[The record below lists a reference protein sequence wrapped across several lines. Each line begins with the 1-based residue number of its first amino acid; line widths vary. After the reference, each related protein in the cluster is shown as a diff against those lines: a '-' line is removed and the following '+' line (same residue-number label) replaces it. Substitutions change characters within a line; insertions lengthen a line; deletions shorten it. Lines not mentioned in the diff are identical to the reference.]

1 MGLELGSGRC
11 ALDGLW
17 QAARLVRLAAA
28 ADPYQWQGVLWRTA
42 PPWMRSPW
50 SGVHPIT
57 RMSICLRT
65 LPWIVEGSKH
75 GYLLAISGQKLSAA
89 LERRPGGALLMGQP
103 CEQTRGPLE
112 GCMGFVCAGSAVS
125 KDPWSMPPHQPC
137 QQLGEV
143 TPVAWGCG
151 SRGIGDVG
159 RASRSSVGP

>member
-1 MGLELGSGRC
+1 MAEGLGGWGGWGAGGLEGLAGELRMGLELGSGRC

-65 LPWIVEGSKH
+65 LPWIVEGS
-75 GYLLAISGQKLSAA
+75 
-89 LERRPGGALLMGQP
+89 ER
-103 CEQTRGPLE
+103 
-112 GCMGFVCAGSAVS
+112 
-125 KDPWSMPPHQPC
+125 
-137 QQLGEV
+137 
-143 TPVAWGCG
+143 
-151 SRGIGDVG
+151 
-159 RASRSSVGP
+159 